1 MNRKFTTQIV
11 HGCCLFS
18 MNFFS
23 VFSISKS
30 QLVHTNHT
38 FVTIHEHL
46 HSKPLAK
53 LKQWYFTDLEVY
65 AQKNIGFFNPY
76 FRTKPSL
83 QWEHFCGF
91 VPWRNMMFVVVW
103 VAWANKKELY
113 QFEWIWKCM
122 FHVIQFDV
130 ISYYTYHM
138 YNHFVRELFIHVF

>member
-1 MNRKFTTQIV
+1 MPSSPLIFRWV
-11 HGCCLFS
+11 DD
-18 MNFFS
+18 M
-23 VFSISKS
+23 
-30 QLVHTNHT
+30 NHT

-103 VAWANKKELY
+103 VAWANKKEIY

-122 FHVIQFDV
+122 VHVIQFDE

-138 YNHFVRELFIHVF
+138 YNHFVRELFIHISKIGNEIFKLNITSNTIDM